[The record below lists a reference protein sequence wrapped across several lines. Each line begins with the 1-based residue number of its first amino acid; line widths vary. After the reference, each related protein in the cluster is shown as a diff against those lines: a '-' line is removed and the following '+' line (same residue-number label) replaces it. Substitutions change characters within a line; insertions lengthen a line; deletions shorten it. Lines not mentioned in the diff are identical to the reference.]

1 MSLVK
6 LDKIEFPG
14 KHQFNDRR
22 CLMKVDA
29 RKIGMVAGFEKE
41 KIKQTQLIKSFK
53 KKYKKIKND
62 TDEGLF

>member
-22 CLMKVDA
+22 CIMKVDA
-29 RKIGMVAGFEKE
+29 REIGMVAGFEKG
-41 KIKQTQLIKSFK
+41 KIKQIQLIKSLK
-53 KKYKKIKND
+53 RRYKKIKKIKD
-62 TDEGLF
+62 KGFF